1 MPLSDLFWLVFRI
14 SFLTFGGGATAI
26 PLLQHEL
33 VDVQGV
39 ISGRDLLTAV
49 AIGRFCPGPNSMY
62 IASLGYMIGGWK
74 GALIAVA
81 AMVLPCFSIIPVQ
94 WIYAR
99 AKSIRAVQDF
109 ATGVSIG
116 ATGLIVASVYTL
128 SKGAIIDW
136 WTLGIAITT
145 GAIVVWRRVEPIWVI
160 GAALSVGIVANLIGT
175 SLGLAL

>member
-1 MPLSDLFWLVFRI
+1 MPLNDLFWLVFRI

-33 VDVQGV
+33 VDVHGV
-39 ISGRDLLTAV
+39 ISSRDLLTAV

-62 IASLGYMIGGWK
+62 IASLGYMIGGWR
-74 GALIAVA
+74 GALTAVA

-128 SKGAIIDW
+128 SKGAIIDR
-136 WTLGIAITT
+136 WTLGIAVAT

-160 GAALSVGIVANLIGT
+160 GVALCVGIVANLVGAA
-175 SLGLAL
+175 LGLTL

>member
-1 MPLSDLFWLVFRI
+1 MPLSELFWLVFRI

-33 VDVQGV
+33 VDVRGV

-62 IASLGYMIGGWK
+62 IASLGYMIGGWQ
-74 GALIAVA
+74 GALTAVG

-94 WIYAR
+94 WLYAR
-99 AKSIRAVQDF
+99 AKSIGAVQDF
-109 ATGVSIG
+109 ATGVSVG

-128 SKGAIIDW
+128 SQGAIIDW
-136 WTLGIAITT
+136 WTLGIAFAAA
-145 GAIVVWRRVEPIWVI
+145 AIVAWRRVEPIWVI
-160 GAALSVGIVANLIGT
+160 GAAFIAGIVANFVGT
-175 SLGLAL
+175 TLGVAL

>member
-1 MPLSDLFWLVFRI
+1 MPISDLFWLVLRI

-33 VDVQGV
+33 VDVH
-39 ISGRDLLTAV
+39 RALTARELLTAV

-62 IASLGYMIGGWK
+62 IASLGYMIGGWQ
-74 GALIAVA
+74 GALAAVA

-94 WIYAR
+94 WIYGR

-109 ATGVSIG
+109 ATGVSVG

-128 SKGAIIDW
+128 S
-136 WTLGIAITT
+136 T
-145 GAIVVWRRVEPIWVI
+145 GAIVDLWTFGIAVGTGAIVSWRRVDPIWVI
-160 GAALSVGIVANLIGT
+160 GAALVLGVAGDLVGSA
-175 SLGLAL
+175 LGLTL